1 MPDAQGSCIICMRWI
16 LERVSHDQAE
26 FELVGVLE
34 EEKLLG
40 LGLGRGQ

>member
-16 LERVSHDQAE
+16 LKRLSQDWAW

-34 EEKLLG
+34 EGARVLEEG
-40 LGLGRGQ
+40 P